1 MQVCA
6 AEKACDGS
14 EKAHADVVHIV
25 VVASD
30 VDHERRHALDRRRV
44 RQRAG
49 REGTNTVEF
58 VDEVDDPLSNGVVVG
73 HDERV
78 DVERGVQICQS
89 VGSE

>member
-30 VDHERRHALDRRRV
+30 VDHERRHALDLRRV

-58 VDEVDDPLSNGVVVG
+58 VGEVDDPLADGLVVG
-73 HDERV
+73 DDERV
-78 DVERGVQICQS
+78 DVEGRIQGSQS